1 MAAFVPLQNVTATQL
16 NALVDKIM
24 ADPATT
30 ALSGTVTSGTTE
42 TRDDV
47 LGTYVFTAAA
57 SRRYRVTLSGLLLS
71 AVSGDLAQAT
81 IRDGGA
87 STPTAASTLLAFN
100 QWKCQATGGGGQTGV
115 FLSATFTPSSGTRT
129 LAAFTKLNAGT
140 GPVTPIG
147 TRELYVED
155 IGAA

>member
-1 MAAFVPLQNVTATQL
+1 MTTFVPLQNLTAALL
-16 NALVDKIM
+16 NALFDKIM
-24 ADPATT
+24 ADPTTT
-30 ALSGTVTSGTTE
+30 ALSGTATSGTTE

-71 AVSGDLAQAT
+71 ATNADLAQVT

-87 STPTAASTLLAFN
+87 STPTAASTQLAFN
-100 QWKCQATGGGGQTGV
+100 QWKCQGTGGAGQTGV
-115 FLSATFTPSSGTRT
+115 PLSATFTPSSGTRT
-129 LAAFTKLNAGT
+129 LAAFTKLNSGT

-155 IGAA
+155 IGPA